1 MFFQILKFLL
11 RKNVLLNSVQ
21 LFRPKLQDQP
31 STTTSSSGTKKRSPK
46 SPHAQTIGGIP
57 RHPTS
62 GEDYK
67 PPREKRS
74 KEKRSKKSR
83 SDQYQQQ
90 SGTEPPDNGGATAT
104 TAIGNSKQSFLD
116 NAPNYLIGC
125 IIQTRIK

>member
-1 MFFQILKFLL
+1 MFFQILKFLS
-11 RKNVLLNSVQ
+11 RINVLLNSVQ

-46 SPHAQTIGGIP
+46 SSHAQNMGGIP
-57 RHPTS
+57 RPQHHPTS

-90 SGTEPPDNGGATAT
+90 SGIEPPDNGGATAT
-104 TAIGNSKQSFLD
+104 TTIGISKHHSKPKYENSF
-116 NAPNYLIGC
+116 
-125 IIQTRIK
+125 

>member
-1 MFFQILKFLL
+1 MFFQILKFLS
-11 RKNVLLNSVQ
+11 RKNVLFNSVQ

-46 SPHAQTIGGIP
+46 SPHAQTMGGIP

-104 TAIGNSKQSFLD
+104 AAIGK
-116 NAPNYLIGC
+116 
-125 IIQTRIK
+125 

>member
-1 MFFQILKFLL
+1 MFFQILKFLS
-11 RKNVLLNSVQ
+11 RINVLLNSVQ

-46 SPHAQTIGGIP
+46 SPHAQTMGGIP
-57 RHPTS
+57 RSQHHPTS

-90 SGTEPPDNGGATAT
+90 SGIEPPDNGGATAT
-104 TAIGNSKQSFLD
+104 TAIG
-116 NAPNYLIGC
+116 
-125 IIQTRIK
+125 

>member
-1 MFFQILKFLL
+1 MLGIQNFKNFFFRFLNVFSNIEIFI
-11 RKNVLLNSVQ
+11 KKKYVLLNSVQ

-46 SPHAQTIGGIP
+46 SSHAQNMGGIP
-57 RHPTS
+57 RPQHHPTS

-83 SDQYQQQ
+83 SDQYQPQ
-90 SGTEPPDNGGATAT
+90 SGTEPPGTTGGATAT
-104 TAIGNSKQSFLD
+104 TAIGK
-116 NAPNYLIGC
+116 
-125 IIQTRIK
+125 

>member
-1 MFFQILKFLL
+1 MKFLS
-11 RKNVLLNSVQ
+11 RINVLLNSVQ

-46 SPHAQTIGGIP
+46 SPHTQTIGGIP
-57 RHPTS
+57 RPQHHPTS

-90 SGTEPPDNGGATAT
+90 SGIEPPDNGGATAT
-104 TAIGNSKQSFLD
+104 TTIGISKQSFLSKTEFGHSKPKYE
-116 NAPNYLIGC
+116 NSF
-125 IIQTRIK
+125 

>member
-46 SPHAQTIGGIP
+46 SPHAQTMGGIP

-83 SDQYQQQ
+83 SDQYQPQ
-90 SGTEPPDNGGATAT
+90 SGTEPPGTTGGATAT
-104 TAIGNSKQSFLD
+104 TAIGK
-116 NAPNYLIGC
+116 
-125 IIQTRIK
+125 